1 MFISGFMKSSNE
13 CWQSREIQKALPPIM
28 SVEQQPFVFP
38 SVPGALVRRL
48 LFLYP
53 VDFYVFV
60 FIFGWGSGGWSC
72 NQQEMLQAVLW
83 KHYQVGEIIM
93 GWFTPA

>member
-28 SVEQQPFVFP
+28 SVEQQPFVFS

-53 VDFYVFV
+53 VGFYFFV
-60 FIFGWGSGGWSC
+60 FIFGWGSG
-72 NQQEMLQAVLW
+72 
-83 KHYQVGEIIM
+83 VGHVIS
-93 GWFTPA
+93 GRCCKLFCGNTVK